1 MTRDPELQELI
12 DIDRWKMA
20 PEERALAGKVLIDI
34 AQKHYPSVE
43 TLEVRNSDSLDF
55 HNVYVSSI
63 RDALKDAF
71 TAGVTAGMRAN
82 GSVS

>member
-1 MTRDPELQELI
+1 MNRDPELQELL
-12 DIDRWKMA
+12 D
-20 PEERALAGKVLIDI
+20 KVLIDI
-34 AQKHYPSVE
+34 TQRHFPSVE

>member
-1 MTRDPELQELI
+1 MTRDSELQELLDEI
-12 DIDRWKMA
+12 
-20 PEERALAGKVLIDI
+20 LIII
-34 AQKHYPSVE
+34 AKEHFPSVE

-71 TAGVTAGMRAN
+71 TAGVTAGMGAN

>member
-1 MTRDPELQELI
+1 MTTMTIDPELQEILDEILI
-12 DIDRWKMA
+12 
-20 PEERALAGKVLIDI
+20 EI
-34 AQKHYPSVE
+34 AKEHFHTVE